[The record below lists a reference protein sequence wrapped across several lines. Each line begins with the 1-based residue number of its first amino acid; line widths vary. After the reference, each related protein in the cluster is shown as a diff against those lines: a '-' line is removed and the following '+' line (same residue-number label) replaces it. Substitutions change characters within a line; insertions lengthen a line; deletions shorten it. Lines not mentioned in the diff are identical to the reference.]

1 MQIINWK
8 FAVWEGWYAW
18 SNLNVS
24 MGIHYSYLFIFQVNF
39 ANPVYNSLFLEGPSR
54 DDYAEVNRQLIFEDG
69 DNKVDFSN
77 PMYDSYYG
85 SNDDS
90 ELDLFLPRKQ
100 SPDAVSSN
108 ESYGSH
114 DSLRGSTTRL
124 VKNDDD
130 EWIVLTETFLIW
142 STGKR

>member
-1 MQIINWK
+1 MSYI
-8 FAVWEGWYAW
+8 
-18 SNLNVS
+18 
-24 MGIHYSYLFIFQVNF
+24 SYLQVNF

-69 DNKVDFSN
+69 DNRVDFSN

-85 SNDDS
+85 SNETS
-90 ELDLFLPRKQ
+90 EIDLFLPRKQ
-100 SPDAVSSN
+100 SSDAVSSN

-124 VKNDDD
+124 VKDDK
-130 EWIVLTETFLIW
+130 E
-142 STGKR
+142 